1 MRPHRAVPGRGPH
14 PRRAEPAAHRAG
26 DGRARVLRTP
36 ARRRR
41 NPRRRNGI
49 VEAVAELEAA
59 LGRTN
64 TIGVIHASPRWAAHA
79 ADHNLLQFVGG
90 GAPRTPLGHLWVFG
104 GGYEDSPMSDT
115 LVATSPLYGWR
126 DAVAVRDTIEA
137 RYNQYVAIA
146 ERSVV
151 IGYERA
157 IGAATITTT
166 P

>member
-1 MRPHRAVPGRGPH
+1 
-14 PRRAEPAAHRAG
+14 
-26 DGRARVLRTP
+26 
-36 ARRRR
+36 
-41 NPRRRNGI
+41 
-49 VEAVAELEAA
+49 
-59 LGRTN
+59 
-64 TIGVIHASPRWAAHA
+64 
-79 ADHNLLQFVGG
+79 
-90 GAPRTPLGHLWVFG
+90 
-104 GGYEDSPMSDT
+104 MSDT